1 MSNSQPVL
9 ASYFFGTEL
18 RYESHPVPL
27 LTIVF
32 QNENPYL
39 LIKNNNTNLKAITS
53 VLQAKLKNPIAFQL
67 KTTLLQ
73 DSQSQTPQKMPAK
86 NAPPGTPSLG
96 EDELVLREP
105 AIGYILEKFDG
116 KLMA

>member
-1 MSNSQPVL
+1 MSKSRPVL
-9 ASYFFGTEL
+9 AGYFFGTEL

-27 LTIVF
+27 LTVVF
-32 QNENPYL
+32 RNENPYL
-39 LIKNNNTNLKAITS
+39 LIKNNNINLKAIAS
-53 VLQAKLKNPIAFQL
+53 ALRAKLKNPIAFQL

-73 DSQSQTPQKMPAK
+73 DSQSQTRQKI
-86 NAPPGTPSLG
+86 PPTKTPSDTPSLG

-105 AIGYILEKFDG
+105 VIGYILEKFDG